1 MRKNIWN
8 RIINLPSY
16 LFLFLVI
23 LVVPFVYSGSVLD
36 PSLYP
41 RLFVLNITLTV
52 FMAILLIL
60 LLRSSGF
67 YDTGVFRKNIFKF
80 YLGYLFIAAIS
91 IVSALNISEAV
102 FEWFKIFTFFITFC
116 LLTIFLTPMKNM
128 SEVTT
133 RVVIVFSILISLYG
147 FYEIA
152 NIASTSGLNH
162 QTSYLIRALSSN
174 RNLYSQLLLLT
185 LPFTLFGIY
194 LFRSVWRIFS
204 VVSSIFVIILITVLL
219 TRSVWIALVFALSVA
234 FIVLLVYRKSFL
246 LNRRAIRALSLS
258 SLMIFVIISISVLV
272 YSQYGNVKVF
282 EKQFLWVNNY
292 QFGSTLE
299 RVELWSKTLAIAKD
313 NPVTGIGQGNW
324 RFVIPSYGLEELRSV
339 TGETYFQRPHND
351 FLWVLAETGIIGF
364 MFYLL
369 IFISSFFYLFKIIK
383 NAGKIEDRYFAL
395 ALLFGF
401 SGYIIISLVSF
412 PKERI
417 EHQVFLSLL
426 FAVTVVKYNLLASD
440 QRKSIKVTWLLI
452 PVIVL
457 LLFGTYISQ
466 SRVASGKHI
475 RNALDFRAE
484 QKWLNVIVEIEK
496 AITPYTTVDDYS
508 TPLCWYEG
516 EAYFRLNN
524 IDSAYYCFNN
534 AYKVNPNHLHVLN
547 NLGTTC
553 ELKKEHGKA
562 KMYFLKAIEL
572 SPHFEESL
580 LNLTAVYYNENKTD
594 SAYLMIYGIADTTQD
609 ARYEKFLTAVLW
621 KKINEFSNE
630 IDDRQLRNSIIR
642 IRNDNKWMKK
652 VYLQSIKESIDI
664 ERQLLLESIFLM
676 ESVDSTITSQEA
688 ERLKLKYNLSE
699 Q

>member
-16 LFLFLVI
+16 LFLFFVI

-52 FMAILLIL
+52 FMTILLIL
-60 LLRSSGF
+60 LLRSSDF
-67 YDTGVFRKNIFKF
+67 YATGVFRKNIFKF

-116 LLTIFLTPMKNM
+116 LLTLFLTPMKNM

-162 QTSYLIRALSSN
+162 QTSYLVRALSSN

-185 LPFTLFGIY
+185 LPFTLFGVY

-204 VVSSIFVIILITVLL
+204 VVSSMFVIILITVLL
-219 TRSVWIALVFALSVA
+219 TRSVWIALVFALFVA

-246 LNRRAIRALSLS
+246 LNMRAIRALSLS

-282 EKQFLWVNNY
+282 EKQLYWVSNY

-299 RVELWSKTLAIAKD
+299 RVELWSKTMAMAKD

-364 MFYLL
+364 VFYLL

-417 EHQVFLSLL
+417 EHQIFLSLL
-426 FAVTVVKYNLLASD
+426 FAATVVKYRSLAPV
-440 QRKSIKVTWLLI
+440 QRKSIKVTLLLI

-466 SRVASGKHI
+466 SRVESGMHI

-524 IDSAYYCFNN
+524 IDSAYYCFQN

-562 KMYFLKAIEL
+562 KMYFLKAIDL

-621 KKINEFSNE
+621 KKIDEFSNE
-630 IDDRQLRNSIIR
+630 IDERQLSKSLIR
-642 IRNDNKWMKK
+642 IRNDKKWMRK
-652 VYLQSIKESIDI
+652 VFIQSKNNHNDI
-664 ERQLLLESIFLM
+664 NRQLLLEAVYLM

-688 ERLKLKYNLSE
+688 ELLKLKYNLSE